1 MKAQNLANSL
11 HNTSLGNYL
20 TAEARAASALHPH
33 RQVLVK
39 VVCNFRRT
47 DDLNPGGRPSPAEA
61 TNNRCKTIL
70 VFQEGNGTH
79 LCFGMFVQEYSELAQ
94 VYIDGVD
101 STPLLEGER
110 GEDRQ
115 KTMMSIVL
123 AYMNHAKLRGFKRL
137 YLRIAPPTDENGFI
151 FRRPPNVRFRASL
164 HLSLWFKYIV
174 QAASRNG
181 IVHGCKWSASAV
193 DLEFPTWMLREDD
206 HQAEEAYKAE
216 LTASLHQDQ
225 QGAEDFLWVVHR
237 LQHRFFCVYLQDPMV
252 ETKGIEDCDPIV
264 ESEMMRDR
272 ASISEVCIGSNS
284 TSRMPRP
291 RPTRAEFSLL

>member
-1 MKAQNLANSL
+1 MC
-11 HNTSLGNYL
+11 
-20 TAEARAASALHPH
+20 ASAAA
-33 RQVLVK
+33 
-39 VVCNFRRT
+39 CIES
-47 DDLNPGGRPSPAEA
+47 PSPVASPVA
-61 TNNRCKTIL
+61 CAWRARVWRARVASARL
-70 VFQEGNGTH
+70 WWVRFHQSHVFGR
-79 LCFGMFVQEYSELAQ
+79 FVYGFKDCPRFTEFWEIHSELAQ

-193 DLEFPTWMLREDD
+193 DLEFPTWMLREVRILRFGCFVP
-206 HQAEEAYKAE
+206 Y
-216 LTASLHQDQ
+216 
-225 QGAEDFLWVVHR
+225 GFFLR
-237 LQHRFFCVYLQDPMV
+237 FSSAKGFFC
-252 ETKGIEDCDPIV
+252 
-264 ESEMMRDR
+264 
-272 ASISEVCIGSNS
+272 
-284 TSRMPRP
+284 
-291 RPTRAEFSLL
+291 SLVVQRGRK